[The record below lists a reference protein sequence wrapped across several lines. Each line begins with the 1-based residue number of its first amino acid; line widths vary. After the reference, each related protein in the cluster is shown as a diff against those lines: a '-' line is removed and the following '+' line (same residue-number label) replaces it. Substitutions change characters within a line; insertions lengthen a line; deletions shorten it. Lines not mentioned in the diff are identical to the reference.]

1 MQFCFKMI
9 KGDPCFFYSRSK
21 DLTWKENIKYF
32 YILFEPN
39 IKINQKEVKK

>member
-21 DLTWKENIKYF
+21 DLTWKNKQQTSEIENFKKKPDLEKY
-32 YILFEPN
+32 L
-39 IKINQKEVKK
+39 K

>member
-1 MQFCFKMI
+1 MQFCF
-9 KGDPCFFYSRSK
+9 RSK
-21 DLTWKENIKYF
+21 DLTWKKYF